1 MVIGVAACSL
11 RYLNRDL
18 FLLQRSYRESFK
30 IVFFVCITLMYSC
43 ASIVKGGS
51 QKIFVVSSPSESDI
65 KVKDQHG
72 NNIISTVSP
81 ATLTLP
87 RGDGYFGSAS
97 YSVEISKQGY
107 STQYITLTGSMNGWY
122 IAGNIV
128 FGGLIGW
135 LIIDPTSG
143 AMWTLSP
150 ETATVNLAATDEKKI
165 IQNNSSELKISLVE
179 NVPSDIRSRMIK
191 IRDN

>member
-1 MVIGVAACSL
+1 MVVL
-11 RYLNRDL
+11 KL
-18 FLLQRSYRESFK
+18 FVLVGMSF
-30 IVFFVCITLMYSC
+30 ILSC
-43 ASIVKGGS
+43 ASIVKSGT

-65 KVKDQHG
+65 KVKDHHG
-72 NNIISTVSP
+72 NNIVSAVSP

-97 YSVEISKQGY
+97 YSVEISKKGY
-107 STQYITLTGSMNGWY
+107 GTQFITLTGSMNGWY

-135 LIIDPTSG
+135 LIVDPISG

-150 ETATVNLAATDEKKI
+150 EMATITLAATDEKTI
-165 IQNNSSELKISLVE
+165 TGNSSSELRISLVE
-179 NVPSDIRSRMIK
+179 NVPIEIRSRMVK